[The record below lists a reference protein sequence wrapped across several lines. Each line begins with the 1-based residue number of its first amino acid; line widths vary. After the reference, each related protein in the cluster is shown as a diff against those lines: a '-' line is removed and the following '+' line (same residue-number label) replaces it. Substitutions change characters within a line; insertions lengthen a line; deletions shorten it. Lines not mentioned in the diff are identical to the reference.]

1 MQIIGELI
9 NASRKSIRSAIQE
22 GDAATIA
29 KIAKQQVECGAD
41 YVDVNAGVF
50 VGQEPEYL
58 KWLVETV
65 QEAVDAPCAIDS
77 PDPKAVE
84 TALAVHKG
92 TPIINSISM
101 EKDRHENLLP
111 ILAGTDLKV
120 IALCVEDGAMPETK
134 EDRLRIADRLVTD
147 LVNHDVRIENIYIDP
162 LVQPLGTTDTCGKE
176 FLDAIEAIRAAFPEA
191 HTMCGLSNI
200 SYWLPN
206 RAFAN
211 QIFMAMAIAKG
222 LDGAIVD
229 PRNKR
234 MMATIRAAD
243 TLIGHDSYCEKY
255 LNAHRDKLFDF
266 S

>member
-9 NASRKSIRSAIQE
+9 NASRKSIGKAIKNR
-22 GDAATIA
+22 DAAMIGR
-29 KIAKQQVECGAD
+29 IAKQQVACGAD

-50 VGQEPEYL
+50 VGDEAEYL

-65 QEAVDAPCAIDS
+65 QEAVDVPCAIDS
-77 PDPKAVE
+77 PDPRAVE
-84 TALAVHKG
+84 AALAVHKG

-101 EKDRHENLLP
+101 EKDRHDNLLP

-134 EDRLRIADRLVTD
+134 EDRLRIAGRLVDD
-147 LVNHDVRIENIYIDP
+147 LVQHDVRIENIYIDP
-162 LVQPLGTTDTCGKE
+162 LVQPLGTTDTCGKA
-176 FLDAIEAIRAAFPEA
+176 FLDAIEAIRETFSEA

-206 RAFAN
+206 RGFAN

-234 MMATIRAAD
+234 MMATIQAAE
-243 TLIGHDSYCEKY
+243 TLIGRDSYCENY
-255 LNAHRDKLFDF
+255 LEAHRNKLFEF
-266 S
+266 P

>member
-9 NASRKSIRSAIQE
+9 NASRKSMRSKIKE
-22 GDAATIA
+22 KDAQGVSKVAR
-29 KIAKQQVECGAD
+29 QQVDCGAD
-41 YVDVNAGVF
+41 YVDVNAGIF
-50 VGQEPEYL
+50 VGQEADYL
-58 KWLVETV
+58 RWLVQTV

-84 TALAVHKG
+84 AALAVHKG

-101 EKDRHENLLP
+101 EKERHDGLLP
-111 ILAGTDLKV
+111 LLAGTDLKV
-120 IALCVEDGAMPETK
+120 IALCVEDGAMPETT
-134 EDRLRIADRLVTD
+134 EDRLRIAEN
-147 LVNHDVRIENIYIDP
+147 LVNDLLKHDVKMENIYLDP
-162 LVQPLGTTDTCGKE
+162 LVQPLGTTDTCGKA
-176 FLDAIEAIRAAFPEA
+176 FLDAIESIRETYPEA

-211 QIFMAMAIAKG
+211 RIFMAMAIAKG

-234 MMATIRAAD
+234 MMATIQAAE
-243 TLIGHDSYCEKY
+243 TLVGNDSFCENY
-255 LNAHRDKLFDF
+255 LEAHRNKLFDF
-266 S
+266 G